1 MRSSD
6 VPVRETAPAGAVPE
20 LATVV
25 APRRVARRRRAPS
38 AGEVLILATAL
49 LVAVVMIYPTAWV
62 FFASFKT
69 QETLFSGEFA
79 HYTLRNYARL
89 LSSGFT
95 VHIVNSLA
103 ICLTAVLVS
112 TFVSVIAAYVFSR
125 TRFRWKPVIF
135 GAVMLGQ
142 TFPWIVLVTPV
153 FILFARL
160 GLLNSYLGIV
170 FCYIA
175 ITIPFSVYLL
185 VGYLESVPR
194 SLDETAI
201 IDGCPRFQ
209 VIWRIVFPI
218 MLPGVVATAT
228 YSFLLCWSEYLFALA
243 FLTQTEM
250 KTMPLA
256 LYAFF
261 GEHTTEW
268 GQVMAASALI
278 TLPTLLLFLPLQ
290 TKLTAGLAA
299 GSVKQ

>member
-1 MRSSD
+1 MAAVD
-6 VPVRETAPAGAVPE
+6 VRALP
-20 LATVV
+20 
-25 APRRVARRRRAPS
+25 VARRGARRRGRP
-38 AGEVLILATAL
+38 GEIAILATAL
-49 LVAVVMIYPTAWV
+49 VVAVLLVYPTAWV

-79 HYTLRNYARL
+79 HYTLANYVRL
-89 LSSGFT
+89 FQSGFG
-95 VHIVNSLA
+95 VHVVNSLGIA
-103 ICLTAVLVS
+103 LAAVLIS

-125 TRFRWKPVIF
+125 KRFPWKRTIF

-142 TFPWIVLVTPV
+142 TFPWIILVTPV

-160 GLLNSYLGIV
+160 GLLNSYTGIV
-170 FCYIA
+170 FCYVA
-175 ITIPFSVYLL
+175 VTIPFSVYLL

-194 SLDETAI
+194 SLDEMAI
-201 IDGCPRFQ
+201 IDGCPPFQ

-228 YSFLLCWSEYLFALA
+228 YAFLLCWSEYLFALA
-243 FLTQTEM
+243 FLTRTEM

-268 GQVMAASALI
+268 GQVMAAAALT
-278 TLPTLLLFLPLQ
+278 TLPPLLLFLPLQ
-290 TKLTAGLAA
+290 TKLSAGLAA
-299 GSVKQ
+299 GAVKQ

>member
-1 MRSSD
+1 VRSSEIAAE
-6 VPVRETAPAGAVPE
+6 V
-20 LATVV
+20 LAR
-25 APRRVARRRRAPS
+25 PHVARRRRAPS
-38 AGEVLILATAL
+38 AGEILILAAAL
-49 LVAVVMIYPTAWV
+49 GVAVVMLYPTAWV

-79 HYTLRNYARL
+79 DYTLRNYARL
-89 LSSGFT
+89 LASGFA
-95 VHIVNSLA
+95 VHIANSLG
-103 ICLTAVLVS
+103 ICLAAVVAS
-112 TFVSVIAAYVFSR
+112 TFVSVVAAYVFSR
-125 TRFRWKPVIF
+125 TRFRWKRAVF

-170 FCYIA
+170 FCYVA
-175 ITIPFSVYLL
+175 ITIPFSTYLL

-209 VIWRIVFPI
+209 VIWRVVFPI

-243 FLTQTEM
+243 FLTHTEM

>member
-1 MRSSD
+1 MR
-6 VPVRETAPAGAVPE
+6 
-20 LATVV
+20 
-25 APRRVARRRRAPS
+25 ARRRPA
-38 AGEVLILATAL
+38 EILILLTAL
-49 LVAVVMIYPTAWV
+49 GVAVVMLYPTAWV

-79 HYTLRNYARL
+79 DYTLRNYAAL
-89 LSSGFT
+89 FASGFGI
-95 VHIVNSLA
+95 HLVNSLVVSV
-103 ICLTAVLVS
+103 TAVVIS
-112 TFVSVIAAYVFSR
+112 TFVSVIAAYAFSR
-125 TRFRWKPVIF
+125 TRFPGKWVIF
-135 GAVMLGQ
+135 SSVMLGQ

-153 FILFARL
+153 FVLFARF
-160 GLLNSYLGIV
+160 GLLNSYAGIV
-170 FCYIA
+170 FCYVA
-175 ITIPFSVYLL
+175 VTIPFSVYLL

-243 FLTQTEM
+243 FLTRTEI

-290 TKLTAGLAA
+290 TRLTAGLAA